1 MIKHFLKRFI
11 TVIVAFLSLSL
22 VFNIFIYIKEGD
34 LSEDTASIAMAY
46 QAVVSIL
53 AAIVVVILG
62 LIFDIISQYRK
73 NQGDKANASL
83 LVLIIFLFIL
93 FVVSVISFH

>member
-1 MIKHFLKRFI
+1 MENHFFKRLI
-11 TVIVAFLSLSL
+11 TVIITFVVVFLLSYIFVESTLVEGARDRGILAFLFVFL
-22 VFNIFIYIKEGD
+22 VI
-34 LSEDTASIAMAY
+34 IA
-46 QAVVSIL
+46 
-53 AAIVVVILG
+53 VILG

-93 FVVSVISFH
+93 FVVAVISFH

>member
-83 LVLIIFLFIL
+83 LVLFIFLFIL
-93 FVVSVISFH
+93 FVVAVISFH

>member
-1 MIKHFLKRFI
+1 MKRLI
-11 TVIVAFLSLSL
+11 VIVIFIVVFLLSYIFVESTLVEGARDRGILAFLFVFL
-22 VFNIFIYIKEGD
+22 VI
-34 LSEDTASIAMAY
+34 IA
-46 QAVVSIL
+46 
-53 AAIVVVILG
+53 VILG

-93 FVVSVISFH
+93 FVVAVISFH

>member
-1 MIKHFLKRFI
+1 MMKHFLKRFI
-11 TVIVAFLSLSL
+11 IVIVAFLSLSL

-62 LIFDIISQYRK
+62 LILDSIILYVK
-73 NQGDKANASL
+73 KEVDKAKASL
-83 LVLIIFLFIL
+83 LVLFIFLFIL
-93 FVVSVISFH
+93 FLIFTVFFH

>member
-1 MIKHFLKRFI
+1 MEKHFFKRI
-11 TVIVAFLSLSL
+11 LTVIVIFIVVFLLNYIFVESTLIEGARDRGILAFLFVFL
-22 VFNIFIYIKEGD
+22 VI
-34 LSEDTASIAMAY
+34 IA
-46 QAVVSIL
+46 
-53 AAIVVVILG
+53 VILG

-93 FVVSVISFH
+93 FVVAVISFH

>member
-1 MIKHFLKRFI
+1 MKNHFFKRI
-11 TVIVAFLSLSL
+11 LTVIVIFIVVFLLSYIFVESTLIEGARDRGILAFLFVFL
-22 VFNIFIYIKEGD
+22 VI
-34 LSEDTASIAMAY
+34 IA
-46 QAVVSIL
+46 
-53 AAIVVVILG
+53 VILG

-93 FVVSVISFH
+93 FVVAVISFH

>member
-1 MIKHFLKRFI
+1 MKNHFFKRI
-11 TVIVAFLSLSL
+11 LTVIVIFIVVFLLSYIFVESTLVEGARDRGILAFLFVFL
-22 VFNIFIYIKEGD
+22 VI
-34 LSEDTASIAMAY
+34 IA
-46 QAVVSIL
+46 
-53 AAIVVVILG
+53 VILG

-93 FVVSVISFH
+93 FVVAVISFH

>member
-1 MIKHFLKRFI
+1 MEKHLFKRFI

-22 VFNIFIYIKEGD
+22 VFNIFIYIKEGGS
-34 LSEDTASIAMAY
+34 SEDTASIAMAY

-62 LIFDIISQYRK
+62 LILDSIILYVK
-73 NQGDKANASL
+73 KEVDKDKESL
-83 LVLIIFLFIL
+83 LVLFIFLFIL
-93 FVVSVISFH
+93 FLIFTVFFH

>member
-1 MIKHFLKRFI
+1 MIKHFFKRFI

-46 QAVVSIL
+46 QAVVSIFI
-53 AAIVVVILG
+53 AIVVVVLG
-62 LIFDIISQYRK
+62 LILDSIILYVK
-73 NQGDKANASL
+73 KEVDKAKGSL
-83 LVLIIFLFIL
+83 LVLFIFLL
-93 FVVSVISFH
+93 FMFGLFRALF

>member
-1 MIKHFLKRFI
+1 MEKHLFKRFI

-22 VFNIFIYIKEGD
+22 VFNIFIYIKEGGS
-34 LSEDTASIAMAY
+34 SEDTASIAMAY

-62 LIFDIISQYRK
+62 LILDSIILYVK
-73 NQGDKANASL
+73 KEVDKAKASL
-83 LVLIIFLFIL
+83 LVLFIFLFIL
-93 FVVSVISFH
+93 FLIFTVFFH